1 MSCEKSLLTTQWY
14 LKRIDRRDAQ
24 NEEILKRIARGS
36 ETKAINLSTLL
47 QNNPKTPSLYESKD
61 WGSESINIFI

>member
-47 QNNPKTPSLYESKD
+47 QNNPKTRSLSESKD
-61 WGSESINIFI
+61 WGSAEVSP